1 MSWIAQRV
9 GTLVKVWKEI
19 AYNDNQQS
27 SSKVVSHEDL
37 VGLKILLS
45 HLLE

>member
-1 MSWIAQRV
+1 MSWIAQYV

-19 AYNDNQQS
+19 AYNYDQQLS
-27 SSKVVSHEDL
+27 IKVVMYEDL
-37 VGLKILLS
+37 VGLKISLP